1 MINICEEGNEY
12 NLPNEEIIMSEEML
26 LNRQEKSRE
35 SAKKGH
41 VRDAEDVI
49 SDIRKKYQL

>member
-1 MINICEEGNEY
+1 MLNICSEGNEY

-26 LNRQEKSRE
+26 LNRLEKSRE

-41 VRDAEDVI
+41 VRDAENVI

>member
-1 MINICEEGNEY
+1 MLNICSEGNEY
-12 NLPNEEIIMSEEML
+12 NLPNEEML
-26 LNRQEKSRE
+26 LNRLEKSRE